1 MKIKTITCHDVY
13 NFGATLQ
20 AYALMKYLQDK
31 GHEVEIIDYK
41 PDYLSTR
48 YNLWRIGPRWE
59 GKSPFIRIA
68 YLALKFPGRLAERLS
83 PGKRA
88 FDKFKKNNMRITK
101 KQFKNNEELK
111 QDPPFAEVYIAGSD
125 QIWNTSYKNGRDPA
139 FYLDFS
145 PPGIRRVSYAA
156 SFSISEILPEYKSF
170 VRTMIKKLDYISVRE
185 REGLDI
191 LKSIGIEAGVHVLDP
206 VFLLDQSIWNTLADK
221 KITDKYLLVYDFEQN
236 EAVEAFVKKM
246 AKEKGLK
253 IFAVNNYKET
263 PYADADYHDSGPE
276 IFLSL
281 IKNAEI
287 VVGNSFHA
295 VAFSLIFK
303 KEFFVFG
310 RIKQQVNSRMQDLLS
325 LCDLNDRMISSEM
338 DCQEK
343 LDPISYG
350 KTWEILRKNIDE
362 SKAFLGKAITFD
374 WEPGVVDMQREK
386 GI

>member
-13 NFGATLQ
+13 NYGATLQ
-20 AYALMKYLQDK
+20 AYALMKYLQNK

-48 YNLWRIGPRWE
+48 YNLWTIGPRW
-59 GKSPFIRIA
+59 KKKALFIRMT
-68 YLALKFPGRLAERLS
+68 YFALKFPGRLAERLS
-83 PGKRA
+83 SGKRA
-88 FDKFKKNNMRITK
+88 FDKFKKNHMRVTK
-101 KQFKNNEELK
+101 KQYKNNAELK
-111 QDPPFAEVYIAGSD
+111 QDPPAANVYIAGSD

-156 SFSISEILPEYKSF
+156 SFSISKILPEYKSF
-170 VRTMIKKLDYISVRE
+170 VRTMIEKLDYISVRE

-191 LKSIGIEAGVHVLDP
+191 LKSIGIEAGMHVLDP
-206 VFLLDQSIWNTLADK
+206 VFLLDQSIWDELADK
-221 KITDKYLLVYDFEQN
+221 KITGKYLLVYDFEQN
-236 EAVEAFVKKM
+236 EAVETFVKKM

-253 IFAVNNYKET
+253 IFAANNYKKT
-263 PYADADYHDSGPE
+263 PYADADYYDSGPE

-281 IKNAEI
+281 IRNAEI

-310 RIKQQVNSRMQDLLS
+310 RIKQPVNSRMKDLLS
-325 LCDLNDRMISSEM
+325 LCDLNDRMVSSEM
-338 DCQEK
+338 DYQEK
-343 LDPISYG
+343 MPPICYE
-350 KTWEILRKNIDE
+350 KVWEILNTHTDA
-362 SKAFLGKAITFD
+362 SKAFLKKAITFD
-374 WEPGVVDMQREK
+374 
-386 GI
+386 